1 MEAHS
6 LLLLDG
12 SSNPLSQ
19 KYSRSSGAFH
29 NMASTNSAE
38 DPRQNDAVNSMEKRM
53 QPSLATNAFRLAT
66 YASQLVGSQRTRAA
80 YSQVTTERTAS
91 RLVQQ

>member
-1 MEAHS
+1 MAAAILSLRNIRVLAAHS
-6 LLLLDG
+6 TTRPLLNL
-12 SSNPLSQ
+12 
-19 KYSRSSGAFH
+19 
-29 NMASTNSAE
+29 AE
-38 DPRQNDAVNSMEKRM
+38 EPRQNDAINSMEKRM

-80 YSQVTTERTAS
+80 YPQVTTERTAS